1 MIKHLKIS
9 NYALIDTVEISFDE
23 GLTIITGETGAGKSI
38 IMGALSLLLGQRADV
53 KAIRHADK
61 KSIIEASFCIEG
73 YGLDNF
79 FTENDIDSYDTECLL
94 RRELLPN
101 GRTRAFVND
110 TPVTLA
116 VLSALAIRLVDIH
129 SQHSNA
135 LLLNPSYQLKVID
148 SLADNSDVRNDYAE
162 KFANYSKLSDEL
174 KQLRERIQKN
184 KDNEDYLRFQLSQLS
199 PLNLN
204 ESEQEELEATH
215 KLLSNIGEVK
225 EKVWESCNLLGE
237 SNNSI
242 LNKLNKVQTLLE
254 QLSDVFEPSAEYV
267 QRLESAA
274 IELQDIYE
282 NLNGH
287 IDEMHDDPD
296 ELEKVEARLNAIY
309 SLEKRYHVNTV
320 GELIAIEKDLEKS
333 LKEIDNSEEQLEE
346 LQSRLDEQ
354 TKVLKAAAER
364 LTRTRESAAEIF
376 ASKLETVAKPLG
388 MKNLQC
394 RVDFQQ
400 QPFGKSGCDAIVFLF
415 AFNKNQQLV
424 SAEKTASGGELSRL
438 MLCIK
443 SIIAE
448 KMQLPSII
456 FDEVD
461 TGVSGEVAN
470 KIGEMMK
477 GIASTI
483 QVISITHLPQVAAL
497 GAHHF
502 KVFKQDIADSTVTNI
517 KKLDN
522 QGRILEIAQMLSG
535 ERVDN
540 AAINNAKSLL
550 KLS

>member
-61 KSIIEASFCIEG
+61 KSVIEASFFIEG
-73 YGLDNF
+73 YGLDDF
-79 FTENDIDSYDTECLL
+79 FTENDIDSYDSECLL

-148 SLADNSDVRNDYAE
+148 SLADNSDARNDYAE
-162 KFANYSKLSDEL
+162 KFANYTKLSDEL

-184 KDNEDYLRFQLSQLS
+184 KENEDYMRFQLSQLS

-237 SNNSI
+237 SNNSV
-242 LNKLNKVQTLLE
+242 LNKLNKVQTLIE
-254 QLSDVFEPSAEYV
+254 QLSDVFEPSTEYV
-267 QRLESAA
+267 QRLESAT

-282 NLNGH
+282 NLNGQL
-287 IDEMHDDPD
+287 DEMHDDPD

-333 LKEIDNSEEQLEE
+333 LKEIDNSEEQLDG
-346 LQSRLDEQ
+346 LQKQLEEQ
-354 TKVLKAAAER
+354 TKILQAAADRLTKTRKAAADV
-364 LTRTRESAAEIF
+364 F
-376 ASKLETVAKPLG
+376 ASKLEAVAKPLG

-394 RVDFQQ
+394 RVDFQE
-400 QPFGKSGCDAIVFLF
+400 QPFGKSGCNAIVFLF

-477 GIASTI
+477 GIASKI

-517 KKLDN
+517 KCLDN
-522 QGRILEIAQMLSG
+522 EGRILEIAGMLSG
-535 ERVDN
+535 ERVDD

-550 KLS
+550 KLN

>member
-1 MIKHLKIS
+1 M
-9 NYALIDTVEISFDE
+9 
-23 GLTIITGETGAGKSI
+23 
-38 IMGALSLLLGQRADV
+38 
-53 KAIRHADK
+53 
-61 KSIIEASFCIEG
+61 
-73 YGLDNF
+73 
-79 FTENDIDSYDTECLL
+79 
-94 RRELLPN
+94 
-101 GRTRAFVND
+101 
-110 TPVTLA
+110 
-116 VLSALAIRLVDIH
+116 
-129 SQHSNA
+129 
-135 LLLNPSYQLKVID
+135 LLNPSYQLKVID
-148 SLADNSDVRNDYAE
+148 SLADNSDARNDYAE
-162 KFANYSKLSDEL
+162 KFVNYSKLSDEL

-184 KDNEDYLRFQLSQLS
+184 KENEDYLRFQLSQLS

-204 ESEQEELEATH
+204 ESEQEELEASH

-333 LKEIDNSEEQLEE
+333 LKEIDNSEEQLDE

-364 LTRTRESAAEIF
+364 LTRTRKSAAEVF

-517 KKLDN
+517 KKLDS

>member
-148 SLADNSDVRNDYAE
+148 SLADNSDARNDYAE

-184 KDNEDYLRFQLSQLS
+184 NENEDYLRFQLSQLS

-237 SNNSI
+237 SSNSI

-333 LKEIDNSEEQLEE
+333 LKEIDNSEEQLDE

-364 LTRTRESAAEIF
+364 LTRTRKSAAEIF